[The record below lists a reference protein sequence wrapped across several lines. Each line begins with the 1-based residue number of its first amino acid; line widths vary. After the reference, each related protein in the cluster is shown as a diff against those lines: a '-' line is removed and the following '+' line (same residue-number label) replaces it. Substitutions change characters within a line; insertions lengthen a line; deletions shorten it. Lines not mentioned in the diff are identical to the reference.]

1 MSDAI
6 YQTARNSIYEWVV
19 VAKGQETWTNADGE
33 TCGEDFY
40 RQDLKPFVIG
50 DRACVIGTDEDGI
63 EQTESEQQVLDRL
76 VGTAIEQANIMW
88 GKYNWS
94 QLEFLE
100 KVWHK
105 QQYNK
110 NLRDQEW
117 PVEISDYTVIEHR
130 SGRDWY
136 AEQQAETARQL
147 DAWFVA

>member
-1 MSDAI
+1 MSEAI
-6 YQTARNSIYEWVV
+6 YQMSRNSIYEWVV
-19 VAKGQETWTNADGE
+19 VARGQETWTNSDGE

-40 RQDLKPFVIG
+40 RQDLAPFIIG
-50 DRACVIGTDEDGI
+50 DRARVVGCDEDGI
-63 EQTESEQQVLDRL
+63 EETESEQQVLDRL
-76 VGTAIEQANIMW
+76 ISTAIERANTLW
-88 GKYNWS
+88 GEHNWT

-110 NLRDQEW
+110 NLRGKDW
-117 PVEISDYTVIEHR
+117 PVETNTYPVVEHR
-130 SGRDWY
+130 FGRDWF